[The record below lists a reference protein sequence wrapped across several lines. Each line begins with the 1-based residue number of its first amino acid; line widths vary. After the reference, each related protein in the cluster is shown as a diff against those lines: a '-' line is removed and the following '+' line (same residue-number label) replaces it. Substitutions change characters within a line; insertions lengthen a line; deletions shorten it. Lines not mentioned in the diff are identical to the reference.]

1 MGDHQQRLLVAIVN
15 YKTPELVCNLL
26 DSLIPQLD
34 ESQDQVCLVDND
46 SKDHSLNTIAQH
58 IDKKGYRHY
67 VKLIA
72 APKNGGFSYG
82 NNLAIRSV
90 GTDIPEYVLLLNPDT
105 NVLVNSIAALLDFM
119 VQRPDVGIA
128 GARVEGEDGQVQ
140 GSAFRFHTISSE
152 FENGL
157 RFGLVSQLLAKK
169 RVPMALGKSA
179 MKVDW
184 VSGACML
191 IRREVLKDIGLMDE
205 DYFLYF
211 EETDFCLQ
219 ANRQGWPCWYVPDSR
234 VIHYVG
240 QSTGVVSGD
249 VERRRRPQ
257 YWFQSRQRY
266 FLKNHGVFYTL
277 MTDFVWGSTFA
288 LWRLRRRVQKKPDLD
303 PEKMLLDFWKNS
315 LFITLFKR

>member
-1 MGDHQQRLLVAIVN
+1 
-15 YKTPELVCNLL
+15 
-26 DSLIPQLD
+26 
-34 ESQDQVCLVDND
+34 
-46 SKDHSLNTIAQH
+46 
-58 IDKKGYRHY
+58 
-67 VKLIA
+67 
-72 APKNGGFSYG
+72 
-82 NNLAIRSV
+82 
-90 GTDIPEYVLLLNPDT
+90 
-105 NVLVNSIAALLDFM
+105 
-119 VQRPDVGIA
+119 
-128 GARVEGEDGQVQ
+128 
-140 GSAFRFHTISSE
+140 
-152 FENGL
+152 
-157 RFGLVSQLLAKK
+157 
-169 RVPMALGKSA
+169 MALGKSA